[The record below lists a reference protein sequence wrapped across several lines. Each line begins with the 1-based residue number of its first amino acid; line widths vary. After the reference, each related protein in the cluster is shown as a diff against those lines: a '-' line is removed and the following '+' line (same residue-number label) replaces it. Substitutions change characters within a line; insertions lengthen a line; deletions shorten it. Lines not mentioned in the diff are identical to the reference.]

1 MGGLRPWTQTDPG
14 SESTSEKQVSSGPL
28 KREVPMLQE
37 RSRLLKNME
46 QMRHRLW
53 SYPSSTARLLGLR
66 KPRLSLPLMKEGN

>member
-53 SYPSSTARLLGLR
+53 SYPSSTAHLLGLR